1 MVLDILQGILQRSI
15 EVFFTV
21 WWIALPLG
29 LGFMAWQFWL
39 YYIYIF
45 DLRKQK
51 WVLLEIKIPQS
62 IEKTPKAMEQVFSA
76 FYQIYS
82 FGLKFVEK
90 YWEGHLRED
99 YISCEIAGNAGAVNF
114 YVRTPVKYKNLVE
127 SAIYSQYSDAEIR
140 EAEDF
145 RLLWPK
151 TLPND
156 IYDIA
161 GSDYQLARENSY
173 PIRTYEYF
181 EESQKEKRLDP
192 IAAVVEV
199 MSRLKEDEALWMQI
213 FIRPVDASWKEE
225 SEELI
230 AKLAGRKKPE
240 PRGSLYKVGEFI
252 KNLLNALFRYPQW
265 KEEEK
270 KREENRLLM
279 MTSGEKDVIEA
290 IENKISKLAFETNL
304 RFVYIDRKDS
314 FSPLN
319 VSAMMATFQQ
329 FSALN
334 LNSLKPRIKTYT
346 MTPAGYPPFLSLF
359 VTNIQFLKKRI
370 KWYRKRRLWDNY
382 IKLKWPHG
390 KKFILNIEE
399 LATIYHF
406 PSIAVE
412 APLLRKLPVK
422 KGEPP
427 QGLPIQ

>member
-1 MVLDILQGILQRSI
+1 MVLDILQGILQKI
-15 EVFFTV
+15 VEVFFAT
-21 WWIALPLG
+21 WWFVFPLG
-29 LGFMAWQFWL
+29 LGFLAWQFWI

-82 FGLKFVEK
+82 FGLKFMEK
-90 YWEGHLRED
+90 YWEGHLKED

-140 EAEDF
+140 EAEDY

-151 TLPND
+151 TLPSD

-161 GSDYQLARENSY
+161 GSDYQLTRENPY

-213 FIRPVDASWKEE
+213 FIRPVDATWKEE
-225 SEELI
+225 GEELV
-230 AKLAGRKKPE
+230 AELAGRKKSKPK
-240 PRGSLYKVGEFI
+240 GSLYKVWEFI
-252 KNLLNALFRYPQW
+252 NNLMNALFKFPQW
-265 KEEEK
+265 REEEK

-279 MTSGEKDVIEA
+279 MTSGEKDVMEA
-290 IENKISKLAFETNL
+290 IENKISKLAFETNI
-304 RFVYIDRKDS
+304 RFVYIYRVDS

-329 FSALN
+329 YATLHLN
-334 LNSLKPRIKTYT
+334 GLKPRIKTYT
-346 MTPAGYPPFLSLF
+346 LTPAGYKGIASLI
-359 VTNIQFLKKRI
+359 VNNIKSIKRRI

-382 IKLKWPHG
+382 VKLKWPRG
-390 KKFILNIEE
+390 KKSILNIEE

>member
-1 MVLDILQGILQRSI
+1 VVLDILQGILQKI
-15 EVFFTV
+15 VEVFFAT
-21 WWIALPLG
+21 WWFVFPLG
-29 LGFMAWQFWL
+29 LGFLAWQFWI

-82 FGLKFVEK
+82 FGLKFMEK
-90 YWEGHLRED
+90 YWEGHLKED

-140 EAEDF
+140 EAEDY

-151 TLPND
+151 TLPSD

-161 GSDYQLARENSY
+161 GSDYQLTRENPY

-213 FIRPVDASWKEE
+213 FIRPVDATWKEE
-225 SEELI
+225 GEELV
-230 AKLAGRKKPE
+230 AELAGRKKSKPK
-240 PRGSLYKVGEFI
+240 GSLYKVWEFI
-252 KNLLNALFRYPQW
+252 NNLMNALFKFPQW
-265 KEEEK
+265 REEEK

-279 MTSGEKDVIEA
+279 MTSGEKDVMEA
-290 IENKISKLAFETNL
+290 IENKISKLAFETNI
-304 RFVYIDRKDS
+304 RFVYIDRVDS

-329 FSALN
+329 YATLHLN
-334 LNSLKPRIKTYT
+334 GLKPRIKTYT
-346 MTPAGYPPFLSLF
+346 LTPAGYKGIASLI
-359 VTNIQFLKKRI
+359 VNNIKSIKRRI

-382 IKLKWPHG
+382 VKLKWPRG
-390 KKFILNIEE
+390 KKSILNIEE